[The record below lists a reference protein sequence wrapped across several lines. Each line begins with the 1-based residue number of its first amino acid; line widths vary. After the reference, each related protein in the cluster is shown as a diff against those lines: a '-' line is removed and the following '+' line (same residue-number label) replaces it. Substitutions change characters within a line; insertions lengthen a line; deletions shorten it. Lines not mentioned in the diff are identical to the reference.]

1 MSDNPM
7 ARYVE
12 VYRNLPWPGQPM
24 PQANVSWVAIGSR
37 TPDQARQFA
46 AAILAAADKADAM
59 NATQTGAE
67 P

>member
-1 MSDNPM
+1 M

-12 VYRNLPWPGQPM
+12 VYLDFPLLCRQPK
-24 PQANVSWVAIGSR
+24 PQAQVGWAAIGTR
-37 TPDQARQFA
+37 TPAEARQFA